1 MARVPPPSRN
11 PDAIGEAGRNMMRIG
26 LVAMAVVG
34 VVTFFIA
41 TGRVELDEPL
51 VVTATPVQADPWQ
64 EGAGPLRVNVEVKI
78 ANNANEGL
86 PLDVSSQCEI
96 FRWFV
101 VDEADSLIQSQREET
116 PCLDMP
122 VTGHLDPK
130 HSLTGTYTLELDPR
144 RVKPGNYRLFARY
157 WGYEIRQPFTIVEEL
172 PAAEPQE

>member
-11 PDAIGEAGRNMMRIG
+11 PDAAGEAGRNMMRIG

-51 VVTATPVQADPWQ
+51 VVTATPVQVDPWHDGR
-64 EGAGPLRVNVEVKI
+64 EPIRVDVEMKI
-78 ANNANEGL
+78 ANNSKEGL
-86 PLDVSSQCEI
+86 PLDVASQCEI

-101 VDEADSLIQSQREET
+101 VDEADNLVQSQTEET
-116 PCLDMP
+116 PCIDMP

-130 HSLTGTYTLELDPR
+130 HSLTGAYTLELDPR
-144 RVKPGNYRLFARY
+144 RVKPGSYRLFARY
-157 WGYEIRQPFTIVEEL
+157 WGHEVRQPFDIVEVP